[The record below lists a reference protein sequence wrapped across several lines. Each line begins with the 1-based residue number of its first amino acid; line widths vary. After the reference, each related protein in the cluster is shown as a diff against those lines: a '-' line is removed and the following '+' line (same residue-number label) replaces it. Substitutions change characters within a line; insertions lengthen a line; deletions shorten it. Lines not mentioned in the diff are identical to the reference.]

1 MSEAY
6 RTAVVIRQLSI
17 GGLEFDIESLRLSN
31 TRVTLEDPESDMHR
45 DVKEDL
51 WSLMFQVISLS
62 LHLAVGGNMKLDS
75 LYLKNPL
82 HDF

>member
-1 MSEAY
+1 MLNLCACLIP
-6 RTAVVIRQLSI
+6 A
-17 GGLEFDIESLRLSN
+17 
-31 TRVTLEDPESDMHR
+31 EDPESDMCR

-51 WSLMFQVISLS
+51 WSLMYLVISLT